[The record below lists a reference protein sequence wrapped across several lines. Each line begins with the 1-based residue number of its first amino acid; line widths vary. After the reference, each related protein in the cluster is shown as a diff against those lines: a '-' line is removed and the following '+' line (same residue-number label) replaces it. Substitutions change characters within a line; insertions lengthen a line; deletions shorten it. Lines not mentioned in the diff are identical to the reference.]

1 MFLRTTTD
9 QQKFRGFMI
18 MAEIDGER
26 GHGYFYPAKASL
38 KMANPVDCKNLPES
52 CQDESC
58 QVAETMNNVIY
69 APIYRVINNKF
80 TMFEYQ

>member
-1 MFLRTTTD
+1 
-9 QQKFRGFMI
+9 MI

-69 APIYRVINNKF
+69 ASIYRVINNKF
-80 TMFEYQ
+80 TMFEYQQLTSFFMDIES